1 MRRIL
6 PWLAV
11 APGILVLLLALCGP
25 LLHGTDPTRVVA
37 LPYAGR
43 GAGLP
48 LGADYAGR
56 DVWARVL
63 DGGRS
68 LVVVPVLGCVLTMLL
83 GTAFGL
89 VAGYL
94 QGPVDAVV
102 SRLDTLLLAVPPV
115 LVVLILLHGW
125 GYSAVTLVVGIVL
138 TGVPF
143 VSRIARAASRAAVHT
158 GYVDQAVAL
167 GDGPVAVMVREI
179 LPNVV
184 RPILA
189 DTGSRLAIAIFL
201 AASAGFLGF
210 GPDQPNWGAM
220 ISENL
225 EGITLSPLGVVVPAA
240 LLACL
245 TITANLALDRL
256 TARILP

>member
-125 GYSAVTLVVGIVL
+125 GYSAVTLVVGIV
-138 TGVPF
+138 
-143 VSRIARAASRAAVHT
+143 HT

-256 TARILP
+256 TARIP